1 MQVVLIN
8 SQKEITARRVALPAA
23 VIHNYIKR
31 LSLYTKDVHQI
42 IQQYSF

>member
-1 MQVVLIN
+1 MQEVLIN
-8 SQKEITARRVALPAA
+8 SQKEITAGRATLPAA
-23 VIHNYIKR
+23 VIHNNIKR